1 MVEVDIL
8 YVVQDGSVINV
19 ATVQIS
25 ACEAHLKD
33 GIEMLAVRLQN
44 ASQVLKK
51 MLKDAEAGPTEMIA
65 CSIAGFLLAKEEPLL
80 HLIMSIFVDAKQSDQ
95 KISCLLLQWDGES
108 ARVGIEIPDN
118 LRALRV

>member
-19 ATVQIS
+19 ATVQIR

-51 MLKDAEAGPTEMIA
+51 MLRDAEAGPTEMIA

-108 ARVGIEIPDN
+108 TRVGIEIPDN

>member
-25 ACEAHLKD
+25 VCEAHLKD

-51 MLKDAEAGPTEMIA
+51 MLKDAEAGPSEMLA

-108 ARVGIEIPDN
+108 TRVGIEIPDN

>member
-25 ACEAHLKD
+25 ICEAHLKD

-108 ARVGIEIPDN
+108 TRVGIEIPDN

>member
-1 MVEVDIL
+1 MVEVDVL

-51 MLKDAEAGPTEMIA
+51 MLKDAEAGPSEMIA

-108 ARVGIEIPDN
+108 TRVGIEIPDN

>member
-8 YVVQDGSVINV
+8 CVVQDGSVINV

-25 ACEAHLKD
+25 VCGAHLKD

-108 ARVGIEIPDN
+108 TRVGIEIPDN

>member
-19 ATVQIS
+19 ATVQIR

-51 MLKDAEAGPTEMIA
+51 MLREAEAGPTEMIA

-108 ARVGIEIPDN
+108 TRVGIEIPDN

>member
-8 YVVQDGSVINV
+8 YVVQDGSVINI
-19 ATVQIS
+19 ATVLIS

-108 ARVGIEIPDN
+108 TRVGIEIPDN

>member
-25 ACEAHLKD
+25 VCEAHLKD

-108 ARVGIEIPDN
+108 TRVGIEIPDN

>member
-1 MVEVDIL
+1 MVEVDIS
-8 YVVQDGSVINV
+8 YVVQDGTVINV

-25 ACEAHLKD
+25 VCEAHLKD

-108 ARVGIEIPDN
+108 TRVGIEIPDN
-118 LRALRV
+118 LRVLRV

>member
-25 ACEAHLKD
+25 VCED

-51 MLKDAEAGPTEMIA
+51 ILKDAEAGPSEMLA
-65 CSIAGFLLAKEEPLL
+65 CSIAGFLLAKEEPLIN
-80 HLIMSIFVDAKQSDQ
+80 LILPIFVNAKQSDQ

-108 ARVGIEIPDN
+108 TRVGIEIPDN